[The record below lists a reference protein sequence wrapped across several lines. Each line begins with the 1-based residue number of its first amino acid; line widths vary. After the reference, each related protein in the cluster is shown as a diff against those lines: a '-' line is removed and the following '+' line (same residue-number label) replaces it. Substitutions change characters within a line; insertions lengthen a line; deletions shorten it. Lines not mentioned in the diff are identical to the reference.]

1 MEDGCVTVG
10 ELIDILSEYPKDLR
24 VMYDINSYGLLGIY
38 PENIGIHQY
47 MVDSN
52 TYEDKFEDAVIITE

>member
-10 ELIDILSEYPKDLR
+10 ELIEILSKYPKDLR
-24 VMYDINSYGLLGIY
+24 VMYNIDSYGLLGIY
-38 PENIGIHQY
+38 PENIGINQY
-47 MVDSN
+47 MVHSG